1 MSPLNVEEEGHEGKR
16 RPNFPG
22 HESFKRSSVDPVG
35 LRILTQFSH
44 GESNLVLKSACRL
57 RVPTPPPPSGASPES
72 CFLKSCYLCNKELTP
87 DKDIYMRGD
96 EGFCSV
102 ECRNRQIVMDET
114 KEIETSTK
122 KILASSRHCRS
133 AGGCETCVLLEDLRR
148 RRKPISR
155 HKNQALVS

>member
-1 MSPLNVEEEGHEGKR
+1 MYSRVSVSLHILIPFLTANPHLFLHLHLHTRSTMSPLNVEEEGHEGKR

-57 RVPTPPPPSGASPES
+57 KVPTPPPPSGASPES

-87 DKDIYMRGD
+87 DKDIYMR
-96 EGFCSV
+96 
-102 ECRNRQIVMDET
+102 
-114 KEIETSTK
+114 
-122 KILASSRHCRS
+122 
-133 AGGCETCVLLEDLRR
+133 
-148 RRKPISR
+148 
-155 HKNQALVS
+155 